1 MDDSALHFPYHAAPA
16 QIARPLLLGG
26 AIILL
31 VAVVARLHLLIILLA
46 AGPYLWALMQELRRG
61 RGVSLLAGEVLIQR
75 SLSGREV
82 RIPYPDL
89 RGVIA
94 ARRGGIG
101 LAFVQRPPL
110 DSKSDSPDQPAS
122 ERPLS
127 DLRPE
132 ADSEIPLR
140 PRFLLTARL
149 EGTSDL
155 INALNARRE
164 SAGAE
169 GLPDTYLRALVVRRR
184 MRDGILALLLVL
196 GTPLYIV
203 LIARILSAFV

>member
-1 MDDSALHFPYHAAPA
+1 MNDSTLHFPYHAAPA
-16 QIARPLLLGG
+16 QMTRPLLVGG

-31 VAVVARLHLLIILLA
+31 VAVVARLHFLIILLA

-61 RGVSLLAGEVLIQR
+61 RGVSLRDGEVLIQH

-82 RIPYPDL
+82 RIPYPEV

-101 LAFVQRPPL
+101 VAFVQRRPL
-110 DSKSDSPDQPAS
+110 DSLTLDRPPS

-132 ADSEIPLR
+132 ADSETPLR

-164 SAGAE
+164 SAGGE
-169 GLPDTYLRALVVRRR
+169 KLPDTYMRALVVRRR
-184 MRDGILALLLVL
+184 MRDGILALLAVL
-196 GTPLYIV
+196 ATPLYII
-203 LIARILSAFV
+203 LMARILSAFV